1 MGARL
6 EMMNEGIATTLD
18 DKTADGPQVEQG
30 RIFGL
35 LAQIEN
41 RFGRLAGEIIT
52 LLLTIL
58 VGGLMT
64 FLIHRLIR

>member
-1 MGARL
+1 MEVRL
-6 EMMNEGIATTLD
+6 ERMNEGIATTLD
-18 DKTADGPQVEQG
+18 DRTAGGSQVAQG

-64 FLIHRLIR
+64 FLIHLLIR

>member
-18 DKTADGPQVEQG
+18 DKTADGSQVEQG

-35 LAQIEN
+35 LAQIEI

-52 LLLTIL
+52 LLLTIS

-64 FLIHRLIR
+64 FLIHLLIR